1 MTRPRLAVL
10 VSGGGRTLEN
20 LFERIEAGRLPVE
33 IPLVLGSRAGA
44 FGLERARRRG
54 VATALVERAA
64 FDDDRSFSEALAR
77 ALLPASPDLVALAGF
92 VHLFLFPPSLRGK
105 VMNVHPALLPSF
117 GGKGFFGERVH
128 RAVLESGAKVS
139 GCTVHYATHAYDA
152 GPIILQRTVPV
163 LDDDSPSSLAA
174 RVFEAE
180 REAYPEAIRL
190 HIEGRLRVE
199 GNRVRVLPPPA

>member
-1 MTRPRLAVL
+1 VTRPRLAVL